1 MKQEILFQIL
11 VEKITALK
19 EVKVN
24 QGDMFFSS
32 CRQRKTGDPHFL

>member
-19 EVKVN
+19 EAKVN
-24 QGDMFFSS
+24 EG
-32 CRQRKTGDPHFL
+32 HIVFLKL